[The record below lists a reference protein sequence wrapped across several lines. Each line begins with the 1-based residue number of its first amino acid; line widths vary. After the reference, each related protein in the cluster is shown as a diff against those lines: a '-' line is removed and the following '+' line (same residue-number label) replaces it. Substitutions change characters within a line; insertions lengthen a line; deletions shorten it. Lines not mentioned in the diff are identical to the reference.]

1 MAVASP
7 RLFLA
12 LRLSFPL
19 RLCVSPCLSPRVFT
33 HRSHRTLRPSSC
45 TESVPHTAYAHV
57 FTPTHTHTHTY
68 TRTHSHI
75 HAYTCE
81 VHPVFSLA
89 LCTILRSL
97 LLVLLLLLLLFV
109 VLFLLPSCSFLSRAP
124 SYHIRV
130 SRSENSS
137 VGPG

>member
-45 TESVPHTAYAHV
+45 TESVPHTVYAHV
-57 FTPTHTHTHTY
+57 YTPTHTHTLIHTCTY
-68 TRTHSHI
+68 TLTHTRI
-75 HAYTCE
+75 HVRSASRVFARSVY
-81 VHPVFSLA
+81 HPSILA
-89 LCTILRSL
+89 SRPPPPPPLRRPVPSS
-97 LLVLLLLLLLFV
+97 LLFV
-109 VLFLLPSCSFLSRAP
+109 PLTSSELPHTCVP
-124 SYHIRV
+124 I
-130 SRSENSS
+130 
-137 VGPG
+137 